1 MNRLSDLVP
10 IVPSSFDARGV
21 ALTADT
27 ASPDIAERARE
38 ADPSQVLDAAVA
50 HFMAVAASQQA
61 SGRYHRYC
69 AALHGLMAAI
79 DRASLTLS
87 AEEIH
92 GRLVGVRRVTAA
104 SPLAWRLQN
113 WPRGYAGDFETIEMM
128 CRADSA
134 NLLQGIARCTEE
146 WALNCP
152 PVQQHRNK
160 IRRQAAL
167 MMETLL
173 NASPETPAKVLSI
186 ACGPSRDVRLLAPLA
201 HACQGEIW
209 LNDGDADAL
218 EFSASKLDA
227 IPIRCHFHHGN
238 IFRVYKTLAAAGPFD
253 LVLAGGLFDY
263 LTDRQASHLIQRVD
277 EQLLKRGGRFFF
289 TNIVAGHGYRG
300 CMEHVVNWQLQE
312 RSSNDILRLCD
323 AAGVAAPR
331 VEITTDETGLALLI
345 TVQRER

>member
-1 MNRLSDLVP
+1 MNMPSDLAP
-10 IVPSSFDARGV
+10 TAQSSFVARG
-21 ALTADT
+21 AEITND
-27 ASPDIAERARE
+27 ASSDDVAERIRDVDPGRALDE
-38 ADPSQVLDAAVA
+38 AIA
-50 HFMAVAASQQA
+50 HFTAVAATPQA

-87 AEEIH
+87 AEVIH
-92 GRLVGVRRVTAA
+92 GRLAGVRRITAA

-173 NASPETPAKVLSI
+173 NASPEAPAKVLSI

-201 HACQGEIW
+201 HACHGEIW

-263 LTDRQASHLIQRVD
+263 LTDRQASHLINRAD

-312 RSSNDILRLCD
+312 RSPGDILRLCD
-323 AAGVAAPR
+323 AAGVAAGR
-331 VEITTDETGLALLI
+331 VEIATDETGLALLI